1 MAITRTGRSTLRSF
15 DKFNNAKT
23 DIAAGIG
30 IFWATTHTGEILTSA
45 DGLVWVNRGV
55 TSGAASGVCVY
66 ADGYYWAGNAYS
78 ADGVTWTLSNGYNR
92 FRNVSGTARKS
103 DDGFFQEI
111 YPGTAVGFA
120 KDRLVNA
127 ASTTAVPGSNGE
139 RFIVR
144 DASAP
149 FMRST
154 SDNGRT
160 WIDNNQARIT
170 AAPGWVV
177 ATPSYFYANNNN
189 TGDMCFSTTGEVW
202 TPCLSGSYNVPG
214 TPIRFVNGVYLVG
227 STGTNVFTSTNG
239 TSFTTRSIPNAHGEF
254 TYDFTFGKGLWVYAG
269 GSRIH
274 TSTDTITWSGQTS
287 GTTNRIYSVN
297 FF

>member
-15 DKFNNAKT
+15 DKFNNTKT

-45 DGLVWVNRGV
+45 DGLIWINRGV
-55 TSGAASGVCVY
+55 TSGAANGVCIY
-66 ADGYYWAGNAYS
+66 SDGLYWAGNAYS
-78 ADGVTWTLSNGYNR
+78 SDGITWTFSQAYNR
-92 FRNVSGTARKS
+92 YRNQSGAARKS
-103 DDGFFQEI
+103 DDGFFQDRYAE
-111 YPGTAVGFA
+111 GVAFA
-120 KDRLVNA
+120 KDRGVFGPSTMNTPGSYGNSFIAGYNA
-127 ASTTAVPGSNGE
+127 SPYISASTNNGL
-139 RFIVR
+139 
-144 DASAP
+144 
-149 FMRST
+149 
-154 SDNGRT
+154 T
-160 WIDNNQARIT
+160 WVNNNQARIT
-170 AAPGWVV
+170 TNPSWVV
-177 ATPSYFYANNNN
+177 ATPGYFYANDGN
-189 TGDMCFSTTGEVW
+189 TGDMCFSTTGSVW
-202 TPCLSGSYNVPG
+202 TPCLSGVYNVPG
-214 TPIRFVNGVYLVG
+214 TPIRYVNGVWLVG